1 MTGPIAVRHR
11 LALGVEALDATT
23 RTLAGSGLTAVRETP
38 RGQVALDSD
47 DNGRFKLRHG
57 PGVGTNVVL
66 RLDDPNRRFVP
77 RRFSIPLWTLAEVLP
92 VDQDPPTGPYIPV
105 ASRLLR
111 PWLLPGSAYRATRGS
126 TALRGRV
133 VRDGGRPARWARLNA
148 LGAKGEL
155 LGWTHCDDRGEFF
168 LLIGSAGALPP
179 PAPDTLDVD
188 LVVTAPATATTP
200 DPADRLTDLV
210 VEAAPRSPAPPSPS
224 DLDNDLVRGLAIPPG
239 YRASTAPR
247 PHLTVP
253 VGEVL
258 AVARDVVF
266 TS

>member
-11 LALGVEALDATT
+11 LALGVEALDGAT
-23 RTLAGSGLTAVRETP
+23 RALAGTGLVAVRETP
-38 RGQVALDSD
+38 RGQFALDAD
-47 DNGRFKLRHG
+47 DSGRFKLRHG
-57 PGVGTNVVL
+57 PGVGATVVL
-66 RLDDPNRRFVP
+66 RLDDPRRRFVP

-105 ASRLLR
+105 ASRMLR
-111 PWLLPGSAYRATRGS
+111 PWLLPGSAYRATRGT

-133 VRDGGRPARWARLNA
+133 VRDGGQPARWARVNG

-155 LGWTHCDDRGEFF
+155 LGWTHCDDRGEFL

-179 PAPDTLDVD
+179 PAPDTLDVA

-200 DPADRLTDLV
+200 DPADRLADLV
-210 VEAAPRSPAPPSPS
+210 AEAVTRSSAPPKPS
-224 DLDNDLVRGLAIPPG
+224 DLDNDLVRGLAVPPG

-247 PHLTVP
+247 PQLTVP

-258 AVARDVVF
+258 AVPRDVVF